1 MLTDQKKLIISS
13 IEKVESN
20 QCFVSNYNDQN
31 IELLGEIEIEI
42 LER

>member
-1 MLTDQKKLIISS
+1 MLTDQKKLIIKFS
-13 IEKVESN
+13 IEKSGKY

-31 IELLGEIEIEI
+31 IELLGEIEI